1 MNVSDPHSRI
11 YCSFTRRGHRW
22 NDMTAAIERR
32 MNGWSDL
39 PAKLDRLGK
48 SINPAETRVLG
59 NLADEGKPWA
69 WTRRLSL
76 SSLYSAPSSQRLS
89 SGKHN

>member
-1 MNVSDPHSRI
+1 
-11 YCSFTRRGHRW
+11 
-22 NDMTAAIERR
+22 MTAAIERR

-69 WTRRLSL
+69 WTAQVLALVFVFGSVLATPFERKTQLVKE
-76 SSLYSAPSSQRLS
+76 YID
-89 SGKHN
+89 